1 MCVQPR
7 GRLGIAT
14 ATLLALLVT
23 GCATPIGVRR
33 VSEQAVYRQL
43 RNRIKLI
50 IDSQMVITESH
61 GGDQVAERSD
71 AGRCVV

>member
-1 MCVQPR
+1 MEGVAKPLAGIDYPR
-7 GRLGIAT
+7 TFTEFDKFFSAE
-14 ATLLALLVT
+14 AV
-23 GCATPIGVRR
+23 CR
-33 VSEQAVYRQL
+33 V